1 MARYDADAER
11 AALIER
17 LAEKDPTFRVNYTAT
32 VHNEKFRQLIPTVTA
47 WQIRSALARE
57 RRQANLN
64 CGAQEHRQRAYAPS
78 RNVAAVE
85 KELFS

>member
-1 MARYDADAER
+1 
-11 AALIER
+11 LIER

-32 VHNEKFRQLIPTVTA
+32 VHNHKFRQLIPTVTA

-57 RRQANLN
+57 RRQ
-64 CGAQEHRQRAYAPS
+64 GAQEHRQRAYAPS
-78 RNVAAVE
+78 RNVNAVE